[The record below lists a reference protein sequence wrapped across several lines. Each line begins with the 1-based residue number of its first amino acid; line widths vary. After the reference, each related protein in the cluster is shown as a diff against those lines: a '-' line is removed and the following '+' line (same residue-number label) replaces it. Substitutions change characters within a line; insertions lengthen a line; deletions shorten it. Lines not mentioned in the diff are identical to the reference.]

1 MSVELIGILTA
12 IVAVGCGRIWGVW
25 EPRGPKRPT
34 EAVRGDPGGGKVEI
48 SFLAGV
54 TSRNGKNRTLS
65 HQKRPASAL
74 NRRPCEVS
82 APTLA
87 TPFGVRVFPVPPG

>member
-25 EPRGPKRPT
+25 EPRRGPKRPT

-48 SFLAGV
+48 SFLAGL
-54 TSRNGKNRTLS
+54 GY
-65 HQKRPASAL
+65 
-74 NRRPCEVS
+74 
-82 APTLA
+82 
-87 TPFGVRVFPVPPG
+87 